1 VQHSCSMS
9 STCCDELLA
18 TYTYTYIYI
27 YIYIYIC
34 VHLYHEFFII
44 ENAHNVVHELLQSSK
59 YRDLVQQYLITFYVI
74 GNN

>member
-18 TYTYTYIYI
+18 TYTYTYIY
-27 YIYIYIC
+27 